1 MAAVLDRSR
10 FGTPGMFEREGLWI
24 VAYPKTSGVLM
35 RESPQAPEEPGEVLS
50 IRISASV
57 AGIA

>member
-1 MAAVLDRSR
+1 
-10 FGTPGMFEREGLWI
+10 MFEREGLWI